1 MPVFA
6 SMLAHQAKMA
16 NSKVGHNQQA
26 SRISHQTMNTRL
38 FQSLTLPHPKFQLKQ
53 VSMQQTFRVA

>member
-1 MPVFA
+1 
-6 SMLAHQAKMA
+6 MLAHQAKMA